1 MHRTAP
7 RTVRRHGQRSLTRL
21 TLAVIAAVLVAVAA
35 MFASL
40 IVATRSFQDRAESA
54 HAVEELIHHTYE
66 LEQRVLEVQTGLRG
80 YLLTHDERLLRPFAA
95 ARNVIPGLAAELES
109 SASAAQRQR
118 AARLHAAIDEY
129 VVEFAEPLRVRGA
142 TMDAREIAVRI
153 ADGETRMDVVR
164 TRFAAFADVERRRAK
179 AAQAGVERRG
189 RRAITMAIGGFGGSI
204 LLLVGLAIYLR
215 RSVLRPVRGVAE
227 AAQRLAAGDRSARVP
242 DVGLGEVALLGGAF
256 NAMADALRAREGEL
270 ELERDRLAGIL
281 RHSTTVIAVKDLEG
295 RYLIVNRRWE
305 EVNGAAAADVIGRTD
320 ADLTSPALAAQSRAA
335 ELEVIRS
342 GTPVEY
348 ENQIGERVY
357 QTVKVPLSHRD
368 RSVYGTAV
376 MSLDITD
383 RKQALAEAVEAS
395 RSKSEFLANMSHEI
409 RTPLNGVI
417 GMTELLLATDLDAEQ
432 RGYAETASGSGEALL
447 SVIND
452 ILDFSKIEAGKLELD
467 SHDFDLRDAVEQ
479 VCEMM
484 APQAH
489 GKGLELLTWID
500 DDVPATVRGD
510 RGRLRQVLTN
520 LVGNAVKFTAEGEV
534 TVRVRLAEPGE
545 RTALLRFDVTDTGI
559 GVDRTALLRLFD
571 SFSQADT
578 STTRRYGGTGLGLA
592 ISRQLTSLMGGEIGA
607 QSVPGEGST
616 FHFTT
621 RVGLPGAAR
630 VPRAPAFEL
639 PAGLPVLVVD
649 DSATNR
655 SILDAYLRSSGLLV
669 EVAES
674 GPQALAV
681 MHGAARNGVP
691 FELVVLDCN
700 MPDMDGLELAA
711 AIRAAPSLRGARLV
725 MLTSSG
731 DERSAANE
739 VGIAQYL
746 TKPVRRARLLETIAD
761 ALGTGRPESAPAAVP
776 ERQSRSSRPILVAE
790 DNPVNQLVIQRMLEQ
805 RGFAVDVAEHGRQ
818 ALAMLA
824 TRSYVALFMDCQ
836 MPELDGYETT
846 AAIRK
851 RERSGDRLPIVAMTA
866 NAMKGD
872 RDRCLAAGM
881 DDYLSKPI
889 RTEELDAALH
899 RWTGTRPVPP
909 AATRAAAPA
918 EAVDQLIDASRMRT
932 FRDDYADV
940 APQLVELF
948 ATTTPPLV
956 EEMSAALD
964 RDDADELGRAAHKLK
979 GSCQNIGA
987 TFMASLC
994 RRLETGAPDPRRA
1007 IADLEA
1013 AFPPTEAAIRRE
1025 LEPC

>member
-1 MHRTAP
+1 MPGSATRS
-7 RTVRRHGQRSLTRL
+7 VRRRGARSLTRL
-21 TLAVIAAVLVAVAA
+21 TLAVIATVLVGVAA

-54 HAVEELIHHTYE
+54 HAAESLIHHTYE

-95 ARNVIPGLAAELES
+95 ARNVIPGLTDKLES
-109 SASAAQRQR
+109 SESEAQRLR
-118 AARLHAAIDEY
+118 AARLRSAIDEY
-129 VVEFAEPLRVRGA
+129 VVGFAEPLRVRAA
-142 TMDAREIAVRI
+142 TVEPREMRAIIAE
-153 ADGETRMDVVR
+153 GEARMDVVR
-164 TRFAAFADVERRRAK
+164 TRFAAFADVERRRADT
-179 AAQAGVERRG
+179 AQVAVERRG
-189 RRAITMAIGGFGGSI
+189 RRALTMAIGGFTGSI
-204 LLLVGLAIYLR
+204 LLLVGLAVYLR
-215 RSVLRPVRGVAE
+215 RSVLRPVRGVAV
-227 AAQRLAAGDRSARVP
+227 AAQRLAAGDRSVRVP
-242 DVGLGEVALLGGAF
+242 DAGLGEVALLGGAF

-281 RHSTTVIAVKDLEG
+281 RHSTTLIAVKDIEG

-305 EVNGAAAADVIGRTD
+305 EVNGASAADVIGRSD
-320 ADLTSPALAAQSRAA
+320 ADLVSPELAAQSHAA
-335 ELEVIRS
+335 ELEVVRS

-348 ENQIGERVY
+348 ENQIGDRTF

-368 RSVYGTAV
+368 GSVYGTAV

-383 RKQALAEAVEAS
+383 RKRALAAAVEAS

-417 GMTELLLATDLDAEQ
+417 GMTELLLATELDAEQ

-467 SHDFDLRDAVEQ
+467 SHDFDLRDTVEK
-479 VCEMM
+479 VCEMV

-534 TVRVRLAEPGE
+534 AVRVRVEESGDQ
-545 RTALLRFDVTDTGI
+545 TAVLRFDVSDTGI
-559 GVDRTALLRLFD
+559 GVERAALLRLFD

-592 ISRQLTSLMGGEIGA
+592 ISRQLTALMGGEIGA
-607 QSVPGEGST
+607 TSVPGEGST

-621 RVGLPGAAR
+621 RVALSDTRSIAR
-630 VPRAPAFEL
+630 AQPIEL

-655 SILDAYLRSSGLLV
+655 SILEVYLRSQGLRV
-669 EVAES
+669 ELAES
-674 GPQALAV
+674 GPEALAV
-681 MHGAARNGVP
+681 MHAAARNGVP

-700 MPDMDGLELAA
+700 MPGMDGIDLAT
-711 AIRAAPSLRGARLV
+711 AIRAAPGLRAARLV

-731 DERSAANE
+731 DERAAAQE
-739 VGIAQYL
+739 VGIAHYL

-761 ALGTGRPESAPAAVP
+761 ALGTARAAPEPAVEPAPARVADG
-776 ERQSRSSRPILVAE
+776 RPILVAE
-790 DNPVNQLVIQRMLEQ
+790 DNAVNQLVIERMLRQ
-805 RGFAVDVAEHGRQ
+805 RGFEVHVAEHGRE

-824 TRSYVALFMDCQ
+824 SDSYVAVFMDCQ

-846 AAIRK
+846 AAIR
-851 RERSGDRLPIVAMTA
+851 SGEGPGERLPIVAMTA
-866 NAMKGD
+866 HAMKGD

-889 RTEELDAALH
+889 RAAELDAALH
-899 RWTGTRPVPP
+899 RWTGMALGPV
-909 AATRAAAPA
+909 AAPA
-918 EAVDQLIDASRMRT
+918 EPEPAAIDGLIDASRMRT
-932 FRDDYADV
+932 FREDYADV
-940 APQLVELF
+940 APQLVDLF
-948 ATTTPPLV
+948 ATTTPSLV
-956 EEMSAALD
+956 EEIAAAVD
-964 RDDADELGRAAHKLK
+964 RDDTEQLGRAAHKLK

-994 RRLETGAPDPRRA
+994 RTLEAGAPDPR
-1007 IADLEA
+1007 IAVAELHA
-1013 AFPPTEAAIRRE
+1013 AFAPTEAAIRRE
-1025 LEPC
+1025 LEPS